1 MKKLITIILILA
13 LLLPAAASAV
23 TCVAG
28 VYTLFIDADTYNRE
42 FNAGF
47 DFDSAVFELVIMSD
61 YKTAYYSR
69 QRWTNGVR
77 DTTDVIECSISFGS
91 EMSDPIYLSIPGSL
105 AFEGYMDPD
114 GNGLWLTLGG
124 KSYFR
129 FNKVPVYD
137 ISVDYKQY

>member
-1 MKKLITIILILA
+1 MKKLIAITMIMILLV
-13 LLLPAAASAV
+13 PVAASAV

-42 FNAGF
+42 FGTNF

-77 DTTDVIECSISFGS
+77 DTTDVIECGIIFG
-91 EMSDPIYLSIPGSL
+91 EESDPFYLSIPNNP
-105 AFEGYMDPD
+105 AFDGYWDPD
-114 GNGLWLTLGG
+114 GNGLWLSLGG
-124 KSYFR
+124 KSHFK
-129 FNKVPVYD
+129 FNAVPVFD
-137 ISVDYKQY
+137 ISVDYNPN